1 MNEKGVRLAVFFV
14 LGMIMGS
21 VFVSIYIGRQIDHL
35 TQENEILLRQQ
46 EQLQDELN
54 HLKESM
60 GEREK
65 EKNNIKSG
73 PV

>member
-35 TQENEILLRQQ
+35 TQENEVLLRPFSA
-46 EQLQDELN
+46 L
-54 HLKESM
+54 M
-60 GEREK
+60 
-65 EKNNIKSG
+65 
-73 PV
+73 